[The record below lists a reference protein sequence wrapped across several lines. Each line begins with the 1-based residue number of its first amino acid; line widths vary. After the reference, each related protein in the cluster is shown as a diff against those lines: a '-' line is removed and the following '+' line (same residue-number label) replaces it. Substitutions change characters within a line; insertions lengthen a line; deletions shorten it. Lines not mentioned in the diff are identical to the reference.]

1 MAKSKFSGEKLIR
14 IQEQMDEESGFYDY
28 FTKDYPFEV
37 INSKYGDKD
46 DEGKTLYVPDYQR
59 EFVWNNEKQSRFIES
74 VLLGVPLTPFL
85 VSEDADNRLEIID
98 GSQRIRTLIAFY
110 DNTLR
115 LRKLEKLSSF
125 NSAKFK
131 DLPARIQR
139 SFENRD
145 FKIIIVHKT
154 NADNKEIK
162 QDIFNRINTSG
173 KKLTGSEIR
182 KGSYAGNFYNMII
195 ELKEHKKFQSI
206 CPISEQRANRGEYE
220 EFILRFFAYKDKY
233 LESKSDVAIFL
244 NKYLLDMNKTD
255 FSQEDYVN
263 EFNKMVDFVCVN
275 FTNGFRKKSNNNSV
289 PRVRFEAISVG
300 VHLALI
306 EKSDLKDPNM
316 EWLNSNGFKI
326 QTTSDTSNGT
336 NRLKD
341 RIEFVRDGLLNRLGE
356 NRLENG

>member
-59 EFVWNNEKQSRFIES
+59 AFVWDNKTQSRFIES

-131 DLPARIQR
+131 DLPARIQKF
-139 SFENRD
+139 FENRD
-145 FKIIIVHKT
+145 FKIIIV
-154 NADNKEIK
+154 
-162 QDIFNRINTSG
+162 
-173 KKLTGSEIR
+173 
-182 KGSYAGNFYNMII
+182 
-195 ELKEHKKFQSI
+195 
-206 CPISEQRANRGEYE
+206 
-220 EFILRFFAYKDKY
+220 
-233 LESKSDVAIFL
+233 DV
-244 NKYLLDMNKTD
+244 
-255 FSQEDYVN
+255 
-263 EFNKMVDFVCVN
+263 
-275 FTNGFRKKSNNNSV
+275 
-289 PRVRFEAISVG
+289 
-300 VHLALI
+300 
-306 EKSDLKDPNM
+306 
-316 EWLNSNGFKI
+316 
-326 QTTSDTSNGT
+326 
-336 NRLKD
+336 
-341 RIEFVRDGLLNRLGE
+341 
-356 NRLENG
+356 